1 MNNLP
6 GPVKIKGLVVDDEK
20 IILIYLKRL
29 LSTWGYVADTA
40 NTSQEAIEIIKKRD
54 YDFIMLDIRMP
65 DINGEQLYNMIAE
78 VKPYLVN
85 RIIIITGDISNKSTA
100 SFFKETKAPIL
111 TKPIDSG
118 KLKDTIDKTISNQ

>member
-65 DINGEQLYNMIAE
+65 DINGEQLYNMITDL
-78 VKPYLVN
+78 KPYLVN
-85 RIIIITGDISNKSTA
+85 RIIIITGDITNKSTA
-100 SFFKETKAPIL
+100 SFFKETKASIL

-118 KLKDTIDKTISNQ
+118 KLKDTIDKIISNQ